1 MKKVILIG
9 AGGHAKV
16 IADII
21 QQNQEYCIAG
31 LVASKKEVGFFEIP
45 VVGTD
50 DDLKDLFDRGIQCA
64 FVAIGDGKIR
74 RRIMNC
80 LEKIGYEIINVIS
93 QQAVISARAK
103 LGKGI
108 AVMPGAVINADT
120 VIEDGCIINTNAS
133 VDHDNYVGEFTHIA
147 PGCAVAGFNR
157 IGKNCFFGIGSR
169 VIDRIVIGDNTIVG
183 AGSVV
188 IRDVMG
194 DCTVVGTPARKIK

>member
-21 QQNQEYCIAG
+21 QQNQEYCIVG
-31 LVASKKEVGFFEIP
+31 LVASKKEAGFFGIP

-50 DDLKDLFDRGIQCA
+50 DDLEDLFGRGIRFA

-74 RRIMNC
+74 RRITNC

-93 QQAVISARAK
+93 QQAVISARVK

-157 IGKNCFFGIGSR
+157 IGKDCFLGIGSR
-169 VIDRIVIGDNTIVG
+169 VIDRVVIGDNTIVG

-188 IRDVMG
+188 IGDVMG
-194 DCTVVGTPARKIK
+194 DCTVVGTPACKIK